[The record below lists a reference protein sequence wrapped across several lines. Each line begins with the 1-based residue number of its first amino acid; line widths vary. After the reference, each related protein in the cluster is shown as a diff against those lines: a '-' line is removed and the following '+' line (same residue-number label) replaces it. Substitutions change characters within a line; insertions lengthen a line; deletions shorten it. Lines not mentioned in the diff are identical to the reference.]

1 MRANIYTLTT
11 LALAAALTG
20 CVSGHEMDVRAPVG
34 ACASTPE
41 AQVAWARPVSEGE
54 QSRLDDW
61 CSASGEPV
69 VRHASVPATPSAPEV
84 LEAPGA
90 LEGASRGGGPAIQ
103 GELTGSELT
112 GFGPG
117 TADDVVPVDSLIVA
131 TWNVEVGSGD
141 LVRFL
146 DEQLGHVCTSA
157 SANRATSRIPFV
169 LLVQEAHRA
178 SFGIPA
184 IPDGVALPSR
194 IGKSASHGVRADIVE
209 IAEQCDLS
217 LFYAPSMRNGAEDE
231 GEVPEDRG
239 NAILASVPLTD
250 HAAIELPLET
260 QRRVAVAAI
269 AHPPGQ
275 EPVRVVSFHLDVA
288 ANLLRVL
295 TTGNSTRLRQGLGLA
310 GALQELDTDDRRLV
324 SVIGG
329 DVNSWTE
336 KETVIRHLR
345 ERFPDSPVPTS
356 EGTRGSYPT
365 DHMFVRTI
373 EGSNVSVVDGSYR
386 IVPDNYGSDHR
397 GKLLILRF
405 ESD

>member
-1 MRANIYTLTT
+1 MRADTYILTA
-11 LALAAALTG
+11 LALAATLTG
-20 CVSGHEMDVRAPVG
+20 CTAGHEMDVRAPVG
-34 ACASTPE
+34 ACASTPNAE
-41 AQVAWARPVSEGE
+41 VAWARPVSEGE

-69 VRHASVPATPSAPEV
+69 VRHASIPVAPSAPEA
-84 LEAPGA
+84 LEAPGG
-90 LEGASRGGGPAIQ
+90 LEGTSRGGGPAIR
-103 GELTGSELT
+103 SELT

-117 TADDVVPVDSLIVA
+117 ASEDVVPVDSLIVA

-146 DEQLGHVCTSA
+146 DEQFGHVCTSA
-157 SANRATSRIPFV
+157 TANRVPRHVPFV

-178 SFGIPA
+178 SFGIPE

-194 IGKSASHGVRADIVE
+194 IGKPASHGVRTDIVE
-209 IAEQCDLS
+209 IAEQCGLS

-231 GEVPEDRG
+231 GETPEDRG

-250 HAAIELPLET
+250 LAAIELPLET

-269 AHPPGQ
+269 AHPAGR
-275 EPVRVVSFHLDVA
+275 EPIRVVSFHLDVA

-310 GALQELDTDDRRLV
+310 GALQEIDTDDRQLL

-329 DVNSWTE
+329 DVNSWSE

-345 ERFPDSPVPTS
+345 ERYPDSPVPTG

-365 DHMFVRTI
+365 DHIFVRTL
-373 EGSNVSVVDGSYR
+373 EDSNVSVVDGSYR

-397 GKLLILRF
+397 GKLLTIRF
-405 ESD
+405 ASD